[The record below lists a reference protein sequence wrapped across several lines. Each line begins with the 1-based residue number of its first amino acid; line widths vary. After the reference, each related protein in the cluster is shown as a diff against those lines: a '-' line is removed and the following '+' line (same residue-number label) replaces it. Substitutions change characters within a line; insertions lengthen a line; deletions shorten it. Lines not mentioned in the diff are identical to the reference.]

1 MSSQYPQ
8 GRAGSPDARRQQFVV
23 MNLLLRAVAA
33 MYTIDELFQ
42 WLCYAFIEHFQ
53 TELIEFW
60 TPLLTP
66 ARTSVLHLRTML
78 PRDPS
83 LPEQIT
89 YNEQMLLIAQRFAF
103 EQRPIQTFAI
113 EALFPPPQVSLLHQ
127 YACHYCLGGFMSS
140 PVLLPPPPAT
150 PGPQEPLPFALT
162 YLFFVGYPPQADLQ
176 QAITTLLRQTIGLAT
191 QRGLLL
197 PLPTGTSAAPG
208 PGPGPATMVPGMAGS
223 PAFARTPGP
232 GRQSQP
238 VPLTA
243 LIPRRKEDAELLTSE
258 NPFARSAAIG
268 DKRARRLHAA
278 IDGIQSIAE
287 LAQSTGMEL
296 ADVLAALQVLVKM
309 RRVELVDPNGRP
321 VSAERLFEP

>member
-8 GRAGSPDARRQQFVV
+8 GRAGSPDARRQQFVM

-53 TELIEFW
+53 IELIEFW

-78 PRDPS
+78 PRDPN

-103 EQRPIQTFAI
+103 EQRPIQTFSI
-113 EALFPPPQVSLLHQ
+113 EMLFPPQQVGLLHQ

-140 PVLLPPPPAT
+140 PVLLPAPPAT

-162 YLFFVGYPPQADLQ
+162 YLFFVGYQPQTDLQ
-176 QAITTLLRQTIGLAT
+176 QAITMLLRQAIGLAT

-197 PLPTGTSAAPG
+197 PLPAPGSPLSGPGPTTVVAGPPGTSAR
-208 PGPGPATMVPGMAGS
+208 V
-223 PAFARTPGP
+223 PGP

-258 NPFARSAAIG
+258 NPFARSAAIA
-268 DKRARRLHAA
+268 DKRARRLHGA
-278 IDGIQSIAE
+278 IDGEQSIAE
-287 LAQSTGMEL
+287 LVQSTGMEL
-296 ADVLAALQVLVKM
+296 ADVLAALQILVKM
-309 RRVELVDPNGRP
+309 RRVELVDPDGRP
-321 VSAERLFEP
+321 VSAERLFES